1 MSPSL
6 ESTIQASAARLA
18 HYIEVHRGNS
28 HVSFAEHVKQRRRDK
43 ITHASSF
50 KLIYL
55 DTLAW
60 KCLADFRQGKSTL
73 TAAMKVF
80 STSIEQAVQ
89 TGRFAFPIGVPTYF
103 ELASMVDPATQGML
117 KVLVDELSQGL
128 CITSYH
134 DRVGSELEM
143 LRTNNLAEVEGL
155 EGFLCSPI
163 EMLGIPTMVLP
174 AFVIEYVDQI
184 TFNKAFFDTQCEV
197 PFSIQLDIASS
208 APGGRWD
215 NSRGIVDLNDGKVKH
230 QSEVANLNTGIFLEL
245 KGGIEAWFI
254 NEDKP
259 LDQQQITSDALNA
272 MTLWNQQP
280 ASQALPTLRIL
291 SSLYGL
297 MRFDPNRRYKNG
309 DPNDFMVAASAL
321 PVAHALFTD
330 RKFATLLSDKR
341 IGLEKFLNCSVV
353 SGFEEMSRY
362 LKEQMS

>member
-6 ESTIQASAARLA
+6 ESAIQASAARLG
-18 HYIEVHRGNS
+18 HYIEIHRD
-28 HVSFAEHVKQRRRDK
+28 HPEVSFVEHVKQRRKDK
-43 ITHASSF
+43 VTHASSF

-60 KCLADFRQGKSTL
+60 KCLADFRLGKSTL
-73 TAAMKVF
+73 TSAMKGF
-80 STSIEQAVQ
+80 GASIEQAVR
-89 TGRFAFPIGVPTYF
+89 TGQFAFPIGVPTYF
-103 ELASMVDPATQGML
+103 ELASMVDPVTQGML
-117 KVLVDELSQGL
+117 QILVDELSQGL

-143 LRTNNLAEVEGL
+143 LRTNKPGEVEGL

-163 EMLGIPTMVLP
+163 EMIGIPTISLP
-174 AFVIEYVDQI
+174 AFVKEHVDQI
-184 TFNKAFFDTQCEV
+184 TFNKAFFDSQYEL
-197 PFSIQLDIASS
+197 PFSIQLEIASN
-208 APGGRWD
+208 APGGKWD
-215 NSRGIVDLNDGKVKH
+215 NSRGIADLNDGKIQH

-259 LDQQQITSDALNA
+259 LNHQQITLDALNA
-272 MTLWNQQP
+272 INLWKHEP

-341 IGLEKFLNCSVV
+341 IGLDKFLGCTVV
-353 SGFEEMSRY
+353 SGFEEMSQY
-362 LKEQMS
+362 LKEQI